1 MKYEIVVGLEVHTEL
16 ATESKAYCGCKN
28 QFGAA
33 VNTLCCPVCTAM
45 PGALPVLNEKVVDAA
60 ILMGLATNC
69 TINPICKQDR
79 KHYFYPDLPKGYQI
93 SQGDMPLCEGGYLDV
108 MVDQSG
114 TTRRFGI
121 TRIHIEEDAG
131 KMMHDD
137 AFDGSLVD
145 LNRSGVPLIE
155 IVSEPDFRSS
165 AEAKAYLEAIRELVI
180 ALGISDAKMQE
191 GSIRCDVNV
200 SVRPV
205 GSQTLGTRVEMKNL
219 NSFSGVARAIDYEAA
234 RQIAM
239 IEAGGTIEY
248 ETRRWDDIKGENVVM
263 RSKEYAHDYR
273 YFPDPDLLTI
283 VVDNSRIEALR
294 SSLPEL
300 PQAKMRRFMAD
311 YALPYDQAATLLA
324 DPDKAVLFEAVV
336 GMGANAKSAA
346 NWMCGDVTR
355 LLGERGHP
363 LEDTRLTAERFYEML
378 NLIERG
384 AISTA
389 AGKIVL
395 ERIMFEDISAAA
407 VVEAEGLGQISD
419 ADALREIVR
428 AVVAQNPKAV
438 EDFHG
443 GKTNALG
450 FLVGQCMR
458 QTKGK
463 GNPELL
469 RQYVEQALGIS

>member
-1 MKYEIVVGLEVHTEL
+1 
-16 ATESKAYCGCKN
+16 
-28 QFGAA
+28 
-33 VNTLCCPVCTAM
+33 
-45 PGALPVLNEKVVDAA
+45 
-60 ILMGLATNC
+60 
-69 TINPICKQDR
+69 
-79 KHYFYPDLPKGYQI
+79 
-93 SQGDMPLCEGGYLDV
+93 
-108 MVDQSG
+108 
-114 TTRRFGI
+114 
-121 TRIHIEEDAG
+121 
-131 KMMHDD
+131 
-137 AFDGSLVD
+137 
-145 LNRSGVPLIE
+145 
-155 IVSEPDFRSS
+155 
-165 AEAKAYLEAIRELVI
+165 LVI